1 MNKYLGTVCS
11 VDGVAMYQNL
21 SPRKDLAEDF
31 LSSTMRYNPD
41 LKFRL
46 PSDRNKEMKNSDT
59 YLAITKKID
68 NLTSR
73 IAAAE
78 PGEDVYDLMM
88 QRKREYRKRTAF
100 AEQELRDFQLNQK
113 INYEA
118 KKKDHEQTDWHKVR
132 FNRIAHML
140 PPERIRLA
148 ATMKMQASPRNQVW
162 KQAIQDLI
170 SLRNMDCSV
179 AYQQSL
185 QPTRGFCPVELCKQT
200 MARRVVPYYTCTN
213 EYC

>member
-46 PSDRNKEMKNSDT
+46 PSDKMKEIKNSDT
-59 YLAITKKID
+59 YLSITKKID
-68 NLTSR
+68 ILTSR

-78 PGEDVYDLMM
+78 PGEDVCDLVM

-100 AEQELRDFQLNQK
+100 TDQELRDFQLSQK
-113 INYEA
+113 INYDA
-118 KKKDHEQTDWHKVR
+118 KKEDREQTDWHKVR

-148 ATMKMQASPRNQVW
+148 ATMKVQASPRDQVW

-170 SLRNMDCSV
+170 SLRNMDCTV

-185 QPTRGFCPVELCKQT
+185 QPTHGFCPVESCKQA
-200 MARRVVPYYTCTN
+200 MERWVVLYWTCTN
-213 EYC
+213 ECC